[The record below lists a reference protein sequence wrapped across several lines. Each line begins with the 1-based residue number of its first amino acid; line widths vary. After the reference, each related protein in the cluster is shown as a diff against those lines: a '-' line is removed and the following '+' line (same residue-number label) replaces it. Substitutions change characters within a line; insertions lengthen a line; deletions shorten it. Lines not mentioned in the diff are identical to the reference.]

1 MPALAL
7 SAIAS
12 NLQLGS
18 DGLWASPTV
27 SAISYLEG
35 DNDVC
40 FAVEDGSFWFAHRN
54 QCILSAVRSFPPPG
68 TFFDVGGGNG
78 FVAKALQDAGIEV
91 VLVEP
96 GPAGARNAHRRGVSC
111 VVRSTLQ
118 DAGFF
123 AAPLPAV
130 GLFDVVEHIRHDGL
144 FLSDVH
150 RYLVP
155 GGRIYITVP
164 AFRWLWSRE
173 DAVGGH
179 QRRYTLKG
187 LCGVLADSGFQVE
200 FATCFFDFLI
210 APIFCLRAL
219 PFRLGVVPKKDN
231 RERLRKDLQAASPAA
246 QHMVGWFMRREL
258 RRIAA
263 RRPVKLGGSC
273 LVVARKPH

>member
-1 MPALAL
+1 MPELAL

-12 NLQLGS
+12 SLQLGS
-18 DGLWASPTV
+18 DGLWASPSV
-27 SAISYLEG
+27 SAISYPDG
-35 DNDVC
+35 GNDVC
-40 FAVEDGSFWFAHRN
+40 FAAEAGSFWFAHRN
-54 QCILSAVRSFPPPG
+54 RCILSAVRSFPPPG
-68 TFFDVGGGNG
+68 AFFDVGGGNG
-78 FVAKALQDAGIEV
+78 FVAKALQNAGIEV

-96 GPAGARNAHRRGVSC
+96 GPAGVRNAHHRGVSH

-123 AAPLPAV
+123 AATLPAV
-130 GLFDVVEHIRHDGL
+130 GLFDVVEHIRHDGA

-155 GGRIYITVP
+155 GGRVYITVP
-164 AFRWLWSRE
+164 AFQWLWSRE
-173 DAVGGH
+173 DVEAGH
-179 QRRYTLKG
+179 ERRYTLEG
-187 LCGVLADSGFQVE
+187 MCGELAGSGFQVE
-200 FATCFFDFLI
+200 FATYFFNFLI

-219 PFRLGVVPKKDN
+219 PFRLGVVAKKDN

-246 QHMVGWFMRREL
+246 RHMVGWFTRREL